1 VIRKGER
8 RTNPFK
14 ERKKFNSTN
23 YIDSAGSES
32 FPPLD
37 PEEEEREGEEGKS
50 DKKQTEEMES

>member
-1 VIRKGER
+1 MVRKGER

-23 YIDSAGSES
+23 YTDSAGLES

-37 PEEEEREGEEGKS
+37 PEEEGEGEEEKP
-50 DKKQTEEMES
+50 DKKQPEEMES